1 MKVLVTGS
9 SGLPGRDVL
18 RQLDGRGIS
27 CRGADAPEFKVTDSE
42 AVYRLVDEY
51 APDVIV
57 HCAAY
62 TNVDKAA
69 SEPATCAAVNGS
81 GALTMSRAA
90 LRVGARLLLLST
102 AQVFSGEG
110 DRPNP
115 VSAPYG
121 PKNVYAMSMV
131 QAEDAVRSL
140 MTRYYIVRTGSLF
153 GNSKDPV
160 RSVLRAAQDRRNL
173 TLSCDR
179 IIQPTW
185 SKDLARVICDV
196 IATESF
202 GIWHARNSR
211 GACTP
216 AEFAE
221 MVMKKS
227 GVSCQIIPV
236 HDAELP
242 SHVRRPLNGR
252 LAAKLPDG
260 ITPMPDLS
268 DALDRYLQE
277 INR

>member
-18 RQLDGRGIS
+18 RQLDGRSIS
-27 CRGADAPEFKVTDSE
+27 CRGTDTPEFRVTDSD

-62 TNVDKAA
+62 TNMDKAE

-81 GALTMSRAA
+81 GALTMARAA

-102 AQVFSGEG
+102 VQVFSGEG
-110 DRPNP
+110 DRAYS

-140 MTRYYIVRTGSLF
+140 MTRYYIVRTGSVF

-160 RSVLRAAQDRRNL
+160 RSVLRAAQDRRSL

-185 SKDLARVICDV
+185 SKDLARVICDLV
-196 IATESF
+196 MTDSF
-202 GIWHARNSR
+202 GIWHARNK

-221 MVMKKS
+221 MVMKKT

-242 SHVRRPLNGR
+242 SHARRPLNSR

-260 ITPMPDLS
+260 ITPMPDLG

-277 INR
+277 IIR

>member
-18 RQLDGRGIS
+18 RQLDGRSIS
-27 CRGADAPEFKVTDSE
+27 CRGTDTPEFRVTDSD

-62 TNVDKAA
+62 TNVDKAE

-81 GALTMSRAA
+81 GALTMARAA

-102 AQVFSGEG
+102 VQVFSGEG
-110 DRPNP
+110 DRAYS

-140 MTRYYIVRTGSLF
+140 MTQYYIVRTGSVF

-160 RSVLRAAQDRRNL
+160 RSVLRAAQDRRSL

-185 SKDLARVICDV
+185 SKDLARVICDLV
-196 IATESF
+196 MTDSF
-202 GIWHARNSR
+202 GIWHARNK

-221 MVMKKS
+221 MVMKKT

-242 SHVRRPLNGR
+242 SHARRPLNSR

-260 ITPMPDLS
+260 ITPMPDLG

-277 INR
+277 IIR

>member
-1 MKVLVTGS
+1 M
-9 SGLPGRDVL
+9 
-18 RQLDGRGIS
+18 
-27 CRGADAPEFKVTDSE
+27 
-42 AVYRLVDEY
+42 
-51 APDVIV
+51 
-57 HCAAY
+57 
-62 TNVDKAA
+62 
-69 SEPATCAAVNGS
+69 
-81 GALTMSRAA
+81 
-90 LRVGARLLLLST
+90 
-102 AQVFSGEG
+102 
-110 DRPNP
+110 
-115 VSAPYG
+115 
-121 PKNVYAMSMV
+121 
-131 QAEDAVRSL
+131 
-140 MTRYYIVRTGSLF
+140 RTGSLF

-160 RSVLRAAQDRRNL
+160 RSVLRAAQDRRSL

-179 IIQPTW
+179 VIQPTW

-227 GVSCQIIPV
+227 GVSCQVIPV
-236 HDAELP
+236 HDADLP

>member
-18 RQLDGRGIS
+18 RQLDGRSIS
-27 CRGADAPEFKVTDSE
+27 CRGTDTPEFRVTDSN

-62 TNVDKAA
+62 TNVDKAE

-81 GALTMSRAA
+81 GALTMARAA

-102 AQVFSGEG
+102 VQVFSGEG
-110 DRPNP
+110 DRAYS

-140 MTRYYIVRTGSLF
+140 MTQYYIVRTGSVF

-160 RSVLRAAQDRRNL
+160 RSVLRAAQDRRSL

-185 SKDLARVICDV
+185 SKDLARVICDLV
-196 IATESF
+196 MTDSF
-202 GIWHARNSR
+202 GIWHARNK

-221 MVMKKS
+221 MVMKKT

-242 SHVRRPLNGR
+242 SHARRPLNSR

-260 ITPMPDLS
+260 ITPMPDLG

-277 INR
+277 IIR

>member
-115 VSAPYG
+115 VSASHG
-121 PKNVYAMSMV
+121 PKNVYA
-131 QAEDAVRSL
+131 
-140 MTRYYIVRTGSLF
+140 I
-153 GNSKDPV
+153 KDPV
-160 RSVLRAAQDRRNL
+160 RSVLRAAQDRRSL

>member
-18 RQLDGRGIS
+18 RLLDSRGIS
-27 CRGADAPEFKVTDSE
+27 CRGADTPEFKVTDRD
-42 AVYRLVDEY
+42 AVYRLVDET

-62 TNVDKAA
+62 TNVDKAE
-69 SEPATCAAVNGS
+69 SEPAACAAANGS
-81 GALTMSRAA
+81 GALTMARAA
-90 LRVGARLLLLST
+90 LRAGARLLLLST
-102 AQVFSGEG
+102 AQVFSGEA
-110 DRPNP
+110 DRPYA

-153 GNSKDPV
+153 GNSRDAV
-160 RSVLRAAQDRRNL
+160 RAVLRAAQDGRSL

-179 IIQPTW
+179 IIEPTW
-185 SKDLARVICDV
+185 SKDLARVLCDL
-196 IATESF
+196 IATDSF
-202 GIWHARNSR
+202 GIWHARSK

-221 MVMKKS
+221 TVAKKA
-227 GVSCQIIPV
+227 GVSCKIIPV
-236 HDAELP
+236 HEAELP
-242 SHVRRPLNGR
+242 SHARRPLNAR

-260 ITPMPDLS
+260 IAPMPDLG

-277 INR
+277 IRA

>member
-18 RQLDGRGIS
+18 RQLDSRGIS
-27 CRGADAPEFKVTDSE
+27 CRGVDAPEFRVTNRE

-57 HCAAY
+57 HCAGY
-62 TNVDKAA
+62 TNVDKAE

-81 GALTMSRAA
+81 GAMTMARAA
-90 LRVGARLLLLST
+90 LRVGAKMLLLST
-102 AQVFSGEG
+102 AQVFSGDG
-110 DRPNP
+110 DRAYT

-121 PKNVYAMSMV
+121 PKNVYAMSMI

-160 RSVLRAAQDRRNL
+160 RSVLRAAQDGRSL

-185 SKDLARVICDV
+185 SKDLARVLCDL
-196 IATESF
+196 IMTDAL
-202 GIWHARNSR
+202 GIWHARNK

-221 MVMKKS
+221 MVIKKA

-242 SHVRRPLNGR
+242 SHARRPLNSR

-260 ITPMPDLS
+260 VTPMPDLG

-277 INR
+277 IIR

>member
-18 RQLDGRGIS
+18 RQLDSRGIS
-27 CRGADAPEFKVTDSE
+27 CRGADAPEFRVTNRE

-57 HCAAY
+57 HCAGY
-62 TNVDKAA
+62 TNVDKAE

-81 GALTMSRAA
+81 GAMTMARAA
-90 LRVGARLLLLST
+90 LRVGAKMLLLST
-102 AQVFSGEG
+102 AQVFSGDG
-110 DRPNP
+110 DRAYT

-121 PKNVYAMSMV
+121 PKNVYAMSMI

-160 RSVLRAAQDRRNL
+160 RSVLRAAQDGRSL

-185 SKDLARVICDV
+185 SKDLARVLCDL
-196 IATESF
+196 IMTDAL
-202 GIWHARNSR
+202 GIWHARNK

-221 MVMKKS
+221 MVIKKA

-242 SHVRRPLNGR
+242 SHARRPLNSR

-260 ITPMPDLS
+260 VTPMPDLG

-277 INR
+277 IIR

>member
-18 RQLDGRGIS
+18 RQLDGRSIS
-27 CRGADAPEFKVTDSE
+27 CRGTDTPEFRVTDSD

-62 TNVDKAA
+62 TNVDKAE

-81 GALTMSRAA
+81 GALTMARAA

-102 AQVFSGEG
+102 VQVFCGEG
-110 DRPNP
+110 DRTYS

-140 MTRYYIVRTGSLF
+140 MTRYYIVRTGSVF

-160 RSVLRAAQDRRNL
+160 RSVLRAAQDRRSL

-185 SKDLARVICDV
+185 SKDLARVICDLV
-196 IATESF
+196 MTDSF
-202 GIWHARNSR
+202 GIWHARNK

-221 MVMKKS
+221 MVMKKT

-242 SHVRRPLNGR
+242 SHARRPLNSR

-260 ITPMPDLS
+260 ITPMPDLG

-277 INR
+277 IIR

>member
-18 RQLDGRGIS
+18 RQLDGRSIS
-27 CRGADAPEFKVTDSE
+27 CRGTDTPEFRVTDSD

-62 TNVDKAA
+62 TNVDKAE

-81 GALTMSRAA
+81 GALTMARAA

-102 AQVFSGEG
+102 VQVFCGEG
-110 DRPNP
+110 DRTYS

-140 MTRYYIVRTGSLF
+140 MTRYYIVRTGSVF

-160 RSVLRAAQDRRNL
+160 RSVLRAAQDRRSL

-185 SKDLARVICDV
+185 SKDLARVICDLV
-196 IATESF
+196 MTDSF
-202 GIWHARNSR
+202 GIWHARNK

-221 MVMKKS
+221 MVMTKT

-242 SHVRRPLNGR
+242 SHARRPLNSR

-260 ITPMPDLS
+260 ITPMPDLG

-277 INR
+277 IIR

>member
-18 RQLDGRGIS
+18 RQLDGRSIS
-27 CRGADAPEFKVTDSE
+27 CRGTDTPEFRVTDSD

-62 TNVDKAA
+62 TNVDKAE

-81 GALTMSRAA
+81 GALTMARAA

-102 AQVFSGEG
+102 VQVFPGEG
-110 DRPNP
+110 DRAYS

-140 MTRYYIVRTGSLF
+140 MTRYYIVRTGSVF

-160 RSVLRAAQDRRNL
+160 RSVLRAAQDRRSL

-185 SKDLARVICDV
+185 SKDLARVICDLV
-196 IATESF
+196 MTDSF
-202 GIWHARNSR
+202 GIWHARNK

-221 MVMKKS
+221 MVMKKT

-242 SHVRRPLNGR
+242 SHARRPLNSR

-260 ITPMPDLS
+260 ITPMPDLG

-277 INR
+277 IIR